1 LVLPELEEAR
11 SMDDPTSASGPL
23 STLRG
28 RMFPSE
34 VQRGVDYRLIRHVGE
49 GAMGVV
55 YLAARRSPEGES
67 VVVVKLVNPGLI
79 EPNLTAEIFAHK
91 EAVALGRLNEHIP
104 PCPFVVRFVDT
115 GATSIFD
122 DTPTPWIAV
131 EYVHGGIEGTTL
143 EDRVFYGI
151 ERTGFAFD
159 PARAAHLIRCLA
171 AGLSAIHGVGVI
183 HRDLTPGNVLCC
195 GFGEAE
201 IFKIS
206 DFGIARP
213 QGLASTFGG
222 IPVGTVGYAAP
233 EQTMPDK
240 FGVGTYTDVF
250 SFACL
255 IYLVLTGE
263 PYFVSHTPI
272 QAMALMRDKKR
283 RSVLEGQH
291 LSPELRQRADACRT
305 IDQILSRATN
315 TEVDRRPQDAQE
327 LAASLVPWLSE
338 SPTPPKP
345 SRRLMNS
352 LLHLAPPGDL
362 SSWNWTTRHPPGD
375 DRVVLSAAW
384 DVDGKCLAMTPEG
397 PTFWNGQSW
406 VAATDVGRSLPA
418 GMGFVRRYEAGG
430 WLFGGAGGALGVY
443 GTDGMREVHRTP
455 SSDVTFSHAS
465 GRFDDLLAAVGQRPG
480 EPPHLWAMAARR
492 WMKPLPLE
500 GISYIANLL
509 RLDDSHWLLC
519 GRLQQ
524 GTGFAAIYAP
534 MQWEVTYL
542 LTPRTRAFVSG
553 ASEPERGLGLVV
565 GSQGVALRVEGM
577 KAVSS
582 VAEGAPDLT
591 AGAMDVLDREWVA
604 SVGRLWVR
612 DPQRSAEWRS
622 VWSDS
627 TWSAPVI
634 SIMADAGMV
643 VAMSA
648 DGGIIEGRAPW
659 RTGKAK

>member
-1 LVLPELEEAR
+1 
-11 SMDDPTSASGPL
+11 MH
-23 STLRG
+23 G
-28 RMFPSE
+28 RTIVSE
-34 VQRGVDYRLIRHVGE
+34 FQPGVTYRLERQIGE
-49 GAMGVV
+49 GGMGTAFLALRQAPDGLSPVV
-55 YLAARRSPEGES
+55 IKMVRPTFGGGHELAGSM
-67 VVVVKLVNPGLI
+67 LI
-79 EPNLTAEIFAHK
+79 QK
-91 EAVALGRLNEHIP
+91 EAVALGRLNERVP
-104 PCPFVVRFVDT
+104 PTPFVVRLVDT
-115 GATSIFD
+115 GAAD
-122 DTPTPWIAV
+122 LHGPNRPVVPWLAV

-263 PYFVSHTPI
+263 QYFVSHTPI

-283 RSVLEGQH
+283 RSLLEGQH

-305 IDQILSRATN
+305 IDQILSRATS

-352 LLHLAPPGDL
+352 LLNLAPPGDL

-397 PTFWNGQSW
+397 PAFWNGQSW
-406 VAATDVGRSLPA
+406 VAATDVARSLPA

-455 SSDVTFSHAS
+455 SSEVTFSHAS

-492 WMKPLPLE
+492 WLKPLPLD
-500 GISYIANLL
+500 GVSYIANLL

-565 GSQGVALRVEGM
+565 GSQGVALRIEGM

-622 VWSDS
+622 VWSDAS
-627 TWSAPVI
+627 WSAPVI

-659 RTGKAK
+659 RTGKTK